1 MAFACLM
8 YHSLSDG
15 RYPDRLYPKY
25 TTTQAHFA
33 EHLRMLRG
41 EGFTFGSF
49 ADLEQRLAS
58 GNALPDRYCVLT
70 FDDGHKSSLDLAE
83 EMKRQET
90 SATFFLTANYC
101 RERDDFL
108 KPDEIRGMAGEGFDF
123 GAHGVTHRALGH
135 LPLDAM
141 RDELRESK
149 AWVEEVLGKPITSMS
164 LPAGQSSP
172 AVLEAAFALGYRL
185 VGNSREDTNSALHLP
200 SAVNRFV
207 VLASYEA
214 AQVRQLAVGSPA
226 YIWKRRLRSALIYL
240 PKRILRTFDVT
251 RS

>member
-25 TTTQAHFA
+25 TTTQAKFA
-33 EHLRMLRG
+33 EHLRVLRG
-41 EGFTFGSF
+41 EGFTLDSF
-49 ADLEQRLAS
+49 ADLERRLAA
-58 GNALPDRYCVLT
+58 GETLPERYGVLT

-83 EMKRQET
+83 EMRRQET
-90 SATFFLTANYC
+90 RATFFLTSNYC

-108 KPDEIRGMAGEGFDF
+108 QPDEIRSLAAEGFDF

-141 RDELRESK
+141 QSELRESK
-149 AWVEEVLGKPITSMS
+149 GWVEEVLGRPITSMS
-164 LPAGQSSP
+164 LPAGQGSP
-172 AVLEAAFALGYRL
+172 AVLEAAFGLGYRL
-185 VGNSREDTNSALHLP
+185 VGNSREDTNHALRLP

-207 VLASYEA
+207 VLASYDA
-214 AQVRQLAVGSPA
+214 AQVRQLAEGSRA

-240 PKRILRTFDVT
+240 PKRMLRTFDIT